1 MFESLV
7 KKATEEVTAT
17 ATEKVTGTVAGA
29 TASIKSEAGKLSGT
43 VSNATSGVTAVAEE
57 KKGLLSKVTSKV
69 EKVSKEELKK
79 NETIAEVSM
88 AYVSENID
96 ALSADLLV
104 GDQQLHSTLEK
115 QYPCIHRI
123 KTEKTTTGLYTSI
136 VKPYHIICGI
146 KENKELNMLCCFD
159 CKQVGTKLSEMS
171 HDKMNLIQ
179 VHMLLGRTSPQ
190 ILDKRIN
197 EALGVPVEVEECTE
211 PCPVEPAPV
220 TNAPVAP
227 AEPTSKLS
235 AEEQA
240 ALQALLKKMNG

>member
-1 MFESLV
+1 MFESLL

-17 ATEKVTGTVAGA
+17 ATDKVTGTVAGA
-29 TASIKSEAGKLSGT
+29 TASVTAEAGKVNGT
-43 VSNATSGVTAVAEE
+43 IANATNGVAQATEE

-69 EKVSKEELKK
+69 DKVSKEELKK

-104 GDQQLHSTLEK
+104 GDQQLFATLEK

-136 VKPYHIICGI
+136 VRPNHIICGI

-179 VHMLLGRTSPQ
+179 VHMLLGKTSPQ
-190 ILDKRIN
+190 ILDKRIH
-197 EALGVPVEVEECTE
+197 EALGVPVEVEECTT
-211 PCPVEPAPV
+211 PCPVEPAPA
-220 TNAPVAP
+220 TPAP
-227 AEPTSKLS
+227 AVEPTAKLS
-235 AEEQA
+235 ADEQA

>member
-1 MFESLV
+1 M

-29 TASIKSEAGKLSGT
+29 TASVTAEAGKLNGT
-43 VSNATSGVTAVAEE
+43 VASATNGVTQVAEE
-57 KKGLLSKVTSKV
+57 KKGLLSKVTGKV
-69 EKVSKEELKK
+69 SDKVDKVSKEELKK

-104 GDQQLHSTLEK
+104 GDQQLFTTLEK

-123 KTEKTTTGLYTSI
+123 KFEKTTTGLYTSI
-136 VKPYHIICGI
+136 VRPNHIICGI
-146 KENKELNMLCCFD
+146 KDNKELNMLCCFD

-179 VHMLLGRTSPQ
+179 VHMLLGKTSPQ
-190 ILDKRIN
+190 ILDKRIH

-235 AEEQA
+235 ADEQA

>member
-1 MFESLV
+1 MFENLM
-7 KKATEEVTAT
+7 KKATEEVTSAAT
-17 ATEKVTGTVAGA
+17 DKVTGAVASA
-29 TASIKSEAGKLSGT
+29 TADAKKM
-43 VSNATSGVTAVAEE
+43 VNDATKGVTAVAEE

-69 EKVSKEELKK
+69 DKVSKEELKAK
-79 NETIAEVSM
+79 ETIAEVSM

-104 GDQQLHSTLEK
+104 GDQQLFSTLEK

-136 VKPYHIICGI
+136 VRPMHIICGI

-159 CKQVGTKLSEMS
+159 CKQVGTKLSE
-171 HDKMNLIQ
+171 
-179 VHMLLGRTSPQ
+179 

>member
-1 MFESLV
+1 MFENLM
-7 KKATEEVTAT
+7 KKATEEVTSAAT
-17 ATEKVTGTVAGA
+17 DKVTGAVASA
-29 TASIKSEAGKLSGT
+29 TADAKKM
-43 VSNATSGVTAVAEE
+43 VNDATKGVTAVAEE

-69 EKVSKEELKK
+69 DKVSKEELKAK
-79 NETIAEVSM
+79 ETIAEVSM

-104 GDQQLHSTLEK
+104 GDQQLFSTLEK

-136 VKPYHIICGI
+136 VRPMHIICGI

>member
-1 MFESLV
+1 MFDSLL
-7 KKATEEVTAT
+7 KKATKEVTAT
-17 ATEKVTGTVAGA
+17 ATDKVTGAVSSA
-29 TASIKSEAGKLSGT
+29 TT
-43 VSNATSGVTAVAEE
+43 DATKAVNDATNGVTAVAEE

-69 EKVSKEELKK
+69 DKVSKEELKAK
-79 NETIAEVSM
+79 ETVAEVSM
-88 AYVSENID
+88 AYVAENID

-104 GDQQLHSTLEK
+104 GDQQLFSTLEK

-123 KTEKTTTGLYTSI
+123 KFEKTTTGLYTSI
-136 VKPYHIICGI
+136 VRPYHIICGI

-159 CKQVGTKLSEMS
+159 CKQVGTKLSEMP
-171 HDKMNLIQ
+171 HDNMNLIQ
-179 VHMLLGRTSPQ
+179 VHTLLGKTSPQ